1 MLVKEPLLC
10 HNRRTPPQ
18 EEGTIVADF
27 SSNLKRLR
35 QAGGMSQAQL
45 AEKLNVT
52 RQTVSSWERG
62 NSYPDIGSL
71 THLVEVLGVEVQ
83 DILGP
88 PRRRCWR
95 KGELKVLTPKFLIL
109 STLFYLP
116 LFWYGGVY
124 IAIPFV
130 NLFWT
135 TNTRD
140 ERFVFVYWGIF
151 LLFSYI
157 GLCTCIISE
166 YITNAVDALSD
177 NVVSEDNTNLDRSN

>member
-1 MLVKEPLLC
+1 M
-10 HNRRTPPQ
+10 
-18 EEGTIVADF
+18 ADF
-27 SSNLKRLR
+27 NQRLR
-35 QAGGMSQAQL
+35 ELRLAGGMSQAQL
-45 AEKLNVT
+45 AEKMNVT
-52 RQTVSSWERG
+52 RQTISSWERG
-62 NSYPDIGSL
+62 KSYPDIGSL
-71 THLVEVLGVEVQ
+71 THLAEVLGVEVQ

-88 PRRRCWR
+88 PRRRCR
-95 KGELKVLTPKFLIL
+95 RTGELKVLTPKFLIL

-166 YITNAVDALSD
+166 YIMNAVDALSD
-177 NVVSEDNTNLDRSN
+177 HVVSEDHTN